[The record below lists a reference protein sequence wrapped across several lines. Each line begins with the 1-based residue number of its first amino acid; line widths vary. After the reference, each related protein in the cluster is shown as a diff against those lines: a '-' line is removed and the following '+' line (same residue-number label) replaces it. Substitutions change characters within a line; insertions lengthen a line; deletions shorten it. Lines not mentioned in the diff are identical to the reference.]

1 MAAEEAKKA
10 QLSPKKLS
18 KSEYDKKRRE
28 AMKAGTWKPPSKMPK
43 PPKPDPPPQYQLP
56 SNPSTNSL
64 PSAVEE
70 VPLAGVAEP
79 MPKKSKREE
88 FAAIGPALSMASIA
102 STSSTTAYPRRKSA
116 SPSKLSTDPASKT
129 IIPSRESSERRTNGT
144 GMNLRRI
151 NTGIRGLRNEHI
163 KRVVYDGALRVE
175 EEPYKIV
182 KEALADYSLG
192 GAVDQPSLL
201 LDEKEGGSAILLNA
215 RPEWRK
221 LLPPTGF
228 IRPSVDTSLK
238 CMTVTELTVQ
248 EAPPSDEMEVTILPS
263 TVASYHSVPILVHPE
278 DEEGSGGEEEAIS
291 MRGGG
296 EEEEGKK
303 EEPQEQ
309 EKVMADDSNVPTNP
323 EASGDVAPEDVSP
336 PAAEDSNAPA
346 DDVAVEENVQAEVK
360 DDAMQVDATEKNVNE
375 EVKEEPVSEQPKEG
389 SDEPPKADAMDVDNV
404 DTEKPT
410 ENVQSEQTSAST
422 TTLTDTQVSL
432 VSNALSAAAAAPPS
446 SSGNTQV
453 TSATTTQEAVPS
465 SATAAPAPAPLPTQ
479 AGLAKVVSLPEGTQI
494 SASLYQSNSTAAE
507 EVTIVKPSWYEETKP
522 SELEQRSLPEWFNS
536 SAPHRTA
543 DTFIAARAKILEL
556 AKKNGQQFIT
566 STAIRRS
573 VPGDAGSLL
582 RLHKFMMD
590 WGLLNGGQV
599 GETAPSDPVLR
610 GIAGTKRKSPP
621 KDPFVWTTERVKAL
635 EVAVFKNA
643 KKRPADGS
651 DPSSKATII
660 VKWDAVAAQMGDGI
674 TPSDCQRAFI
684 SPPSDSAKMVAD
696 ASSNGDSKASLS
708 AIVDGVDPKVLKAAI
723 EGSMQCTEDVS
734 EARKASLVA
743 TVASAASQKAAEAES
758 EIERTLMDIVDQR
771 LQRLENR
778 VALLDDV
785 EALMEAERV
794 SLELE
799 RRDMYTTRCRHWFGD
814 GS

>member
-1 MAAEEAKKA
+1 
-10 QLSPKKLS
+10 
-18 KSEYDKKRRE
+18 
-28 AMKAGTWKPPSKMPK
+28 
-43 PPKPDPPPQYQLP
+43 
-56 SNPSTNSL
+56 
-64 PSAVEE
+64 
-70 VPLAGVAEP
+70 
-79 MPKKSKREE
+79 
-88 FAAIGPALSMASIA
+88 
-102 STSSTTAYPRRKSA
+102 
-116 SPSKLSTDPASKT
+116 
-129 IIPSRESSERRTNGT
+129 
-144 GMNLRRI
+144 
-151 NTGIRGLRNEHI
+151 
-163 KRVVYDGALRVE
+163 
-175 EEPYKIV
+175 
-182 KEALADYSLG
+182 
-192 GAVDQPSLL
+192 
-201 LDEKEGGSAILLNA
+201 
-215 RPEWRK
+215 
-221 LLPPTGF
+221 
-228 IRPSVDTSLK
+228 
-238 CMTVTELTVQ
+238 
-248 EAPPSDEMEVTILPS
+248 MEVMILPS

-278 DEEGSGGEEEAIS
+278 DEEGSGGGEEAIS

-303 EEPQEQ
+303 EESVDVAPSNQEDA
-309 EKVMADDSNVPTNP
+309 KVVAGVSNVSTNP
-323 EASGDVAPEDVSP
+323 EASGEVVAEDVSP
-336 PAAEDSNAPA
+336 PAAEDGNVPA

-360 DDAMQVDATEKNVNE
+360 EDAMQVDTTEKNE

-389 SDEPPKADAMDVDNV
+389 SDEPPKADDAMEVDNV

-410 ENVQSEQTSAST
+410 ENVQSEQPQAST

-432 VSNALSAAAAAPPS
+432 VSNALSSAAAAPPS
-446 SSGNTQV
+446 SSSNTQV
-453 TSATTTQEAVPS
+453 TSTATQEAVPS
-465 SATAAPAPAPLPTQ
+465 SATVAPAPAPLPTQ
-479 AGLAKVVSLPEGTQI
+479 TGLAKVVSLPEGTQI
-494 SASLYQSNSTAAE
+494 SASLYQSSSTAAE
-507 EVTIVKPSWYEETKP
+507 EVTIVKPSWYEDTKP

-543 DTFIAARAKILEL
+543 DTYIAAREKILEL

-651 DPSSKATII
+651 DPSSKATIV
-660 VKWDAVAAQMGDGI
+660 VKWDAVATQMGDGV

-723 EGSMQCTEDVS
+723 DGSLQCTEDVS

-743 TVASAASQKAAEAES
+743 AVASSASQKAVEAES
-758 EIERTLMDIVDQR
+758 QIERTLMDIVDQR

>member
-1 MAAEEAKKA
+1 
-10 QLSPKKLS
+10 
-18 KSEYDKKRRE
+18 
-28 AMKAGTWKPPSKMPK
+28 
-43 PPKPDPPPQYQLP
+43 
-56 SNPSTNSL
+56 
-64 PSAVEE
+64 
-70 VPLAGVAEP
+70 VA
-79 MPKKSKREE
+79 KKSKREE

-116 SPSKLSTDPASKT
+116 SPSKPSSDPASKT

-144 GMNLRRI
+144 GMNPRRI

-182 KEALADYSLG
+182 KEAMADYSLG
-192 GAVDQPSLL
+192 GAMDQPSLL

-238 CMTVTELTVQ
+238 HMTVTELTVQ
-248 EAPPSDEMEVTILPS
+248 EAPASDEMEVTILPS

-278 DEEGSGGEEEAIS
+278 DEEGSGGGEEAIS

-303 EEPQEQ
+303 EES
-309 EKVMADDSNVPTNP
+309 V
-323 EASGDVAPEDVSP
+323 DVAPSNQEDAKVVAGSGGEMIEQPVEDISPPAAEAPVENVSP
-336 PAAEDSNAPA
+336 PAAEDGNVPA
-346 DDVAVEENVQAEVK
+346 GDVAVEENQAEVK
-360 DDAMQVDATEKNVNE
+360 EDAMQVDATEKNVNE
-375 EVKEEPVSEQPKEG
+375 EVKEEPASEQPKEG

-404 DTEKPT
+404 E
-410 ENVQSEQTSAST
+410 SEPPSETKTSEDQTSAPQPKASAS
-422 TTLTDTQVSL
+422 TLTDTQVSL

-446 SSGNTQV
+446 SSSNAQLS
-453 TSATTTQEAVPS
+453 SATTTQEAVPS
-465 SATAAPAPAPLPTQ
+465 SATVAPAPAPLPTQ
-479 AGLAKVVSLPEGTQI
+479 TGLAKVVSLPEGTQI
-494 SASLYQSNSTAAE
+494 SASLYQSSSTAAE
-507 EVTIVKPSWYEETKP
+507 EVTIVKPSWYEDTKP

-543 DTFIAARAKILEL
+543 DTYIAAREKILEL

-651 DPSSKATII
+651 DPSSKATIV
-660 VKWDAVAAQMGDGI
+660 VKWDAVATQMGDGV

-723 EGSMQCTEDVS
+723 DGSLQCTEDVS

-743 TVASAASQKAAEAES
+743 AVASSASQKAVEAES
-758 EIERTLMDIVDQR
+758 QIERTLMDIVDQR

>member
-70 VPLAGVAEP
+70 VVPLVGGEPVA
-79 MPKKSKREE
+79 KKSKREE

-116 SPSKLSTDPASKT
+116 SPSKPSSDPASKT

-144 GMNLRRI
+144 GMNPRRI

-192 GAVDQPSLL
+192 GAMDQPSLL

-278 DEEGSGGEEEAIS
+278 DEENSGGEEAIS

-303 EEPQEQ
+303 EDTSGDNAPPQEQ
-309 EKVMADDSNVPTNP
+309 EKVVAGVSNVSTNP
-323 EASGDVAPEDVSP
+323 EASGEVATEDVSP

-346 DDVAVEENVQAEVK
+346 GDVAVEENVQTEVK

-389 SDEPPKADAMDVDNV
+389 PDEPPKADAMDVD
-404 DTEKPT
+404 K
-410 ENVQSEQTSAST
+410 SEPPSESKSSDDQTTAPQPQAS
-422 TTLTDTQVSL
+422 
-432 VSNALSAAAAAPPS
+432 SAAAAAPPS
-446 SSGNTQV
+446 SSSNTQA
-453 TSATTTQEAVPS
+453 TSPTTQEAVPS

-479 AGLAKVVSLPEGTQI
+479 TGLAKVVSLPEGTQI
-494 SASLYQSNSTAAE
+494 SASLYQSSSTAAE

-536 SAPHRTA
+536 SAPHRTV
-543 DTFIAARAKILEL
+543 DTYIAAREKILEL

-590 WGLLNGGQV
+590 WGLLNGGQI

-651 DPSSKATII
+651 DPSSKATIV
-660 VKWDAVAAQMGDGI
+660 VKWDAVATQMGDGI

-723 EGSMQCTEDVS
+723 EGSLQCTDDVS

-758 EIERTLMDIVDQR
+758 EIERTLRNIVDQR